1 MNTSIRR
8 LTFFSLAIISFN
20 LAMAQ
25 NANYTTNSGMTIGF
39 GLGGSYQQSDIANS
53 RGSGF
58 DFTLGSYIYKKEN
71 AFFSADWKFRFLSG
85 ENRAHDHRINTDG
98 TYSNISYDFFNYDLE
113 LGLTLNRLRERTRI
127 VVSGFAGAGITH
139 SRTFTDLY
147 DENDNLYD
155 YSVIDPNLDR
165 PQVYADLLNLSDKEY
180 ETSLV
185 SKAAVMPTLGI
196 FIGYQLTRSF
206 SLGIEHK
213 TNFSLTETNS
223 ITGINID
230 NSIVSG
236 SRRDRNHYTTLGF
249 KWILRG
255 RASRSASRNTIP
267 GVYTPPPPTKPV
279 YTERPVPEPRPVV
292 NVPAPVVDITVPAGN
307 PYSTTAEKI
316 DITAQVQNVRSR
328 QNIQVVLNSNNIG
341 FEHNPGSGIVKSTLT
356 LADGT
361 NRLEIIC
368 ANEAGSSRDN
378 VTIICN
384 KPVRPDPPV
393 VKFINPATPVTTEND
408 IYRISVQTANVT
420 SWQDV
425 TVTINGNR
433 TNNFSLSTEGVV
445 TTNVALKEGA
455 TRIEVSG
462 KNDSGNSTDRTI
474 ITYILP
480 VKATP
485 PVVAI
490 LTPKASPY
498 NTYKFS
504 QGIRANISGVKGKED
519 ISVSING
526 VNTGNFA
533 YDNSTFTLNTE
544 VSLNEGR
551 NVITITAGNEAGQDT
566 KSQVVIKETRPC
578 PPPSVRMTVPAQNDL
593 TTDNQSYTFRTEV
606 ENITNKNQI
615 VLTLN
620 GRNITNFNFNG
631 YEVLHTASLNA
642 GSNSFVLVAKNNCG
656 TQSLTSSIIYRP
668 AEVVVEKPC
677 VPPQV
682 SFTVSEIN
690 RYDASHKMKG
700 SISNVKDRSEITITV
715 NGNPFDGF
723 QFVPNTGELSAMF
736 KFDPGSHTI
745 IVSVSNECGSDSE
758 TTVVTVEQPCVPPQ
772 VSFAVTEVER
782 DDASHELKG
791 TVSNVKDKSGI
802 NLTINGRAD
811 NSFQYTPGSGALYT
825 SLKLLPGSYT
835 INVTVRNSCGQDRFK
850 YGDNKRGNCLRSKD
864 QSGEFPMAVLP
875 CDTFRH
881 IQQG

>member
-1 MNTSIRR
+1 MNTAIRR
-8 LTFFSLAIISFN
+8 LTLIALAIISFN

-25 NANYTTNSGMTIGF
+25 KANYTTNSGMTIGF

-53 RGSGF
+53 RGAGF

-71 AFFSADWKFRFLSG
+71 AFLSVDWKFRFLGG
-85 ENRAHDHRINTDG
+85 ENKAHDHRINTDG

-113 LGLTLNRLRERTRI
+113 FGLTLNRLRERTRI

-139 SRTFTDLY
+139 GRTFTDLY
-147 DENDNLYD
+147 DETDNLYD

-165 PQVYADLLNLSDKEY
+165 PQVYVDLLNLSDKEY

-185 SKAAVMPTLGI
+185 NKAAVMPTLDI

-223 ITGINID
+223 VTGINID
-230 NSIVSG
+230 NNIVSG
-236 SRRDRNHYTTLGF
+236 SRRDINHYTALGF

-255 RASRSASRNTIP
+255 RASRSVSRNTIP
-267 GVYTPPPPTKPV
+267 AVYTPPTTTKPV
-279 YTERPVPEPRPVV
+279 RPVPKPRPVV

-316 DITAQVQNVRSR
+316 DITARVQNVRSR

-341 FEHNPGSGIVKSTLT
+341 FEYNPGSGIVKSTLT

-393 VKFINPATPVTTEND
+393 VKFINPATPVTVEND
-408 IYRISVQTANVT
+408 IHRISVQTTNVT

-445 TTNVALKEGA
+445 TTNVALKVGA
-455 TRIEVSG
+455 NRIEVSG
-462 KNDSGNSTDRTI
+462 KNDSGNSTDRTT
-474 ITYILP
+474 ITRILP

-485 PVVAI
+485 PVVTI
-490 LTPKASPY
+490 LTPNASPY
-498 NTYKFS
+498 NTYES
-504 QGIRANISGVKGKED
+504 LQGVRANISGVKGKED

-526 VNTGNFA
+526 VNTGNFV

-593 TTDNQSYTFRTEV
+593 TTDNQPYTFRTEV

-631 YEVLHTASLNA
+631 YEVIHTASLNA

-668 AEVVVEKPC
+668 AVVVVKKPC
-677 VPPQV
+677 VTPQV
-682 SFTVSEIN
+682 SFAVTAVE
-690 RYDASHKMKG
+690 RQDASHEMKG
-700 SISNVKDRSEITITV
+700 SVSNVKDRSEITITV
-715 NGNPFDGF
+715 NGNHFDGF
-723 QFVPNTGELSAMF
+723 QFVPDNGELNATF
-736 KFDPGSHTI
+736 KFNPGSFTI
-745 IVSVSNECGSDSE
+745 IVSGTDSK

-772 VSFAVTEVER
+772 VSFAVTAVER
-782 DDASHELKG
+782 QDASHELKG
-791 TVSNVKDKSGI
+791 SVSNVKDRSEI
-802 NLTINGRAD
+802 TITVNGNHFDGFQFVPD
-811 NSFQYTPGSGALYT
+811 NGELNATFKFNPGSH
-825 SLKLLPGSYT
+825 T
-835 INVTVRNSCGQDRFK
+835 IIVSVSNEC
-850 YGDNKRGNCLRSKD
+850 
-864 QSGEFPMAVLP
+864 
-875 CDTFRH
+875 RH
-881 IQQG
+881 R